1 MNKISLQS
9 EREGNMELDIELHC
23 KGFLQSFRKE
33 KNGKKHQQS
42 FPANQISAKTILTFF
57 QAIQATIQR

>member
-1 MNKISLQS
+1 
-9 EREGNMELDIELHC
+9 MELDIELHC

-42 FPANQISAKTILTFF
+42 NPTNQISAKTILTFF